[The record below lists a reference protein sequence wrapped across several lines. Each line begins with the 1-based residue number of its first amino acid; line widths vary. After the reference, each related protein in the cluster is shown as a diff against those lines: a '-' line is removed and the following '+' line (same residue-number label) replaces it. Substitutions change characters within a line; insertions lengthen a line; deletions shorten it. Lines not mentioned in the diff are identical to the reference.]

1 MAYTHVQTFNP
12 EILYA
17 FDPLNEAGN
26 YSKTHSHNF
35 LEISI
40 LLEGEADYLVD
51 GERQELGT
59 GAVMLFNP
67 GVKHAE
73 RQKEGTVSH
82 QLHIGLTNLS
92 LNGLPRNHF
101 PNKRALLDLGCY
113 ADAFMEKAWRVTKEF
128 NEQRSEYQLMGK
140 GLILEMLGLLLRS
153 LEDGSDNTLPQ
164 ALSQTAVRQ
173 QHLVNHAVYYLENH
187 HSEEITL
194 EQLAQQLFVSPAHL
208 SKIFKEATG
217 VSPIHYLIH
226 VRLKHAKELL
236 KQEEW
241 TIKEVA
247 QAVGY
252 QDAYHFSK
260 LFKKYYGTAPSQVAK
275 EQRPV

>member
-1 MAYTHVQTFNP
+1 
-12 EILYA
+12 
-17 FDPLNEAGN
+17 
-26 YSKTHSHNF
+26 
-35 LEISI
+35 
-40 LLEGEADYLVD
+40 
-51 GERQELGT
+51 
-59 GAVMLFNP
+59 
-67 GVKHAE
+67 
-73 RQKEGTVSH
+73 
-82 QLHIGLTNLS
+82 
-92 LNGLPRNHF
+92 
-101 PNKRALLDLGCY
+101 
-113 ADAFMEKAWRVTKEF
+113 MEKAWRVTKEF

-153 LEDGSDNTLPQ
+153 LEDGSDNTLPP

-187 HSEEITL
+187 HSDEITL

-217 VSPIHYLIH
+217 LSPIHYLIH

-247 QAVGY
+247 QAVG
-252 QDAYHFSK
+252 QRAQSLWIDILRREAGDDQPGAGLLLHRRER
-260 LFKKYYGTAPSQVAK
+260 LEQVFQTLVLGDRPK
-275 EQRPV
+275 EQDDRPTRLHAELETTRGQLATVDPFETPAGKRWLMLGAAFIMVLGVFIFVGAENSAL

>member
-17 FDPLNEAGN
+17 FDPLSEAGN

-51 GERQELGT
+51 GIRQDLGT
-59 GAVMLFNP
+59 GTVMLFNP

-73 RQKEGTVSH
+73 RQKEGTFSH

-128 NEQRSEYQLMGK
+128 NEQRSE
-140 GLILEMLGLLLRS
+140 
-153 LEDGSDNTLPQ
+153 
-164 ALSQTAVRQ
+164 
-173 QHLVNHAVYYLENH
+173 
-187 HSEEITL
+187 
-194 EQLAQQLFVSPAHL
+194 
-208 SKIFKEATG
+208 
-217 VSPIHYLIH
+217 
-226 VRLKHAKELL
+226 
-236 KQEEW
+236 
-241 TIKEVA
+241 
-247 QAVGY
+247 
-252 QDAYHFSK
+252 
-260 LFKKYYGTAPSQVAK
+260 
-275 EQRPV
+275 